1 MHGTPY
7 LSDVIAG
14 VSTHLISIRRRD
26 QQRRSRHAGL
36 EISNYRAAAFTRP
49 PAGLPSCVC
58 TRAFTRGGAGA
69 GQELERGTQRSK
81 LAVVFRAVCVD

>member
-36 EISNYRAAAFTRP
+36 EIPIIALPLSHARRPGCRRACARV
-49 PAGLPSCVC
+49 PSH
-58 TRAFTRGGAGA
+58 GGAQQQDKNSREEPSEG
-69 GQELERGTQRSK
+69 S
-81 LAVVFRAVCVD
+81 